1 MYFFSMLLSK
11 GNNFDQMLEL
21 IFPAVIIAIFGAIFL
36 ISRRRETVRTEKL
49 ATISQEL
56 GYPFQAAMDPERLER
71 LGAFPLMNIGRG
83 KKIENVISVDGPSS
97 DIAMFDYR
105 YVIGHGKSRRVLR
118 QTVMSVEST
127 SLVHPVFNLR
137 PEGFWSKV
145 SSFFGRQ
152 DIDFVEHPG
161 FSEKYVLKGESEEE
175 VRIYMDTILLDFF
188 AVQDNICCE
197 AREGTI
203 LYYHRYTRVAPDAGQ
218 LQKFMEEGLGV
229 FEGLV
234 TRQSRPGGRSA

>member
-1 MYFFSMLLSK
+1 MYFFSMLISK
-11 GNNFDQMLEL
+11 ANDADQMIEF
-21 IFPAVIIAIFGAIFL
+21 IFPAVIIAIFCAIFF
-36 ISRRRETVRTEKL
+36 ISRRREKARTEKL
-49 ATISQEL
+49 AMIFQEL
-56 GYPFQAAMDPERLER
+56 GYPFKAAIDPERLER

-83 KKIENVISVDGPSS
+83 KKIENVISVDGPSA

-105 YVIGHGKSRRVLR
+105 YVTGHGRSRRVRR

-145 SSFFGRQ
+145 GSVFGGQ

-161 FSEKYVLKGESEEE
+161 FSGKYVLKGDSEEE

-203 LYYHRYTRVAPDAGQ
+203 LYYYRYERVDPDSEE
-218 LQKFMEEGLGV
+218 LQKFMEEGMGV
-229 FEGLV
+229 FEELLA
-234 TRQSRPGGRSA
+234 RQSRPGGRSA

>member
-1 MYFFSMLLSK
+1 MLVIK
-11 GNNFDQMLEL
+11 GTIIVQMLEL
-21 IFPAVIIAIFGAIFL
+21 IFPAVIIAIFGAIFF
-36 ISRRRETVRTEKL
+36 ISRRREKARTEKL

-71 LGAFPLMNIGRG
+71 LVAFPLMNIGRG
-83 KKIENVISVDGPSS
+83 KKIENVISVDCPSA
-97 DIAMFDYR
+97 DIAIFDYR
-105 YVIGHGKSRRVLR
+105 YVTGHGKSRRVLR
-118 QTVMSVEST
+118 QTAMSVEST
-127 SLVHPVFNLR
+127 GLVHPVFNLR

-145 SSFFGRQ
+145 GSVFGGQ
-152 DIDFVEHPG
+152 DIDFVEHPS

-203 LYYHRYTRVAPDAGQ
+203 LYYHRYTRVAPDAEQ
-218 LQKFMEEGLGV
+218 LQKFMEEGMGV
-229 FEGLV
+229 FEELV
-234 TRQSRPGGRSA
+234 TRQSRLSC

>member
-1 MYFFSMLLSK
+1 MLVSK
-11 GNNFDQMLEL
+11 RVDSDQMIEL
-21 IFPAVIIAIFGAIFL
+21 IFPAVIIAIFGAIFFL
-36 ISRRRETVRTEKL
+36 FRRREKARTEKL
-49 ATISQEL
+49 ATIFQEL

-83 KKIENVISVDGPSS
+83 KKIENVISVDGPSA
-97 DIAMFDYR
+97 DIAIFDYR
-105 YVIGHGKSRRVLR
+105 YVTGHGKSRRVLR
-118 QTVMSVEST
+118 QTVMSVDST

-137 PEGFWSKV
+137 PEGFWSKMGSV
-145 SSFFGRQ
+145 FGGQ

-161 FSEKYVLKGESEEE
+161 FSKKYVLNGESEEE

-203 LYYHRYTRVAPDAGQ
+203 LYYHRHTRVAPDAEQ
-218 LQKFMEEGLGV
+218 LQKFMEAGRGV
-229 FEGLV
+229 FEELV
-234 TRQSRPGGRSA
+234 TRKSRPSGQSA

>member
-1 MYFFSMLLSK
+1 
-11 GNNFDQMLEL
+11 MLEL
-21 IFPAVIIAIFGAIFL
+21 IFPAVIITIFGAIFF
-36 ISRRRETVRTEKL
+36 ISRRREKARTEKL

-83 KKIENVISVDGPSS
+83 KKIENVISVDGPSAG
-97 DIAMFDYR
+97 IAIFDYR

-137 PEGFWSKV
+137 PEGFWFKV
-145 SSFFGRQ
+145 ASVFGGQ
-152 DIDFVEHPG
+152 DIDFVEHPD
-161 FSEKYVLKGESEEE
+161 FSEKYLLKGESEEE
-175 VRIYMDTILLDFF
+175 VRVYMDKILLDFF

-203 LYYHRYTRVAPDAGQ
+203 LYYHLYTRVAPDAEQ
-218 LQKFMEEGLGV
+218 LQKFLEEGMGV
-229 FEGLV
+229 FEELV
-234 TRQSRPGGRSA
+234 TRQSRLGGQSA